1 MTREDELATLR
12 KELAVAT
19 TNHVSAIEA
28 LQVALSAT
36 TSSVTSDM
44 LQIWKDARERQQ
56 RTEAL
61 YHGVLDKLKHALAHP
76 D

>member
-19 TNHVSAIEA
+19 VSHVSAINE
-28 LQVALSAT
+28 LQAALSAT
-36 TSSVTSDM
+36 TSPATSKM
-44 LQIWKDARERQQ
+44 LEGWKDARERQQ
-56 RTEAL
+56 RAEAL
-61 YHGVLDKLKHALAHP
+61 YHGVLDKLKLALAHP